1 MNDDTQ
7 WNPDV
12 TVSRMTAAT
21 AADLLRE
28 YERTLHRAGVR
39 DGHAD
44 DVAETIVELDAALG
58 NQSVEL

>member
-1 MNDDTQ
+1 
-7 WNPDV
+7 
-12 TVSRMTAAT
+12 MTAAT

-39 DGHAD
+39 DGYAD